1 MARGDE
7 IIEMSTSTG
16 KPRRMRRI
24 GTLAFTLKGQ
34 PLTLTAFAEADDTAL
49 RRLFVPFGDL
59 TSGMDTYQGGRYLD
73 LDLKGSGVY
82 ELDFNRAYHPYCVFN
97 PAVRVSRAA
106 AREPSEGTD
115 PRRRA
120 DALMAD
126 IRAIVFDFD
135 GVLANSE
142 PLHLLSYQAVLDELG
157 IALGREEYYTHYL
170 GFDDVTAF
178 KVISERRG
186 QRWSEAQIAAI
197 LERKTVVFDDIIAV
211 DGLERRAL
219 PGGRVLRPAAR
230 RDHAARHR
238 LGRAAP

>member
-1 MARGDE
+1 MRRLAAIVLAAFASAAVGCSAPPSYPEEIGAHRAEIDAFMRGASESPIPAARRAAFQALPYYPIDEQYRVPAALRVARSDE

-97 PAVRVSRAA
+97 PEYECPVPP
-106 AREPSEGTD
+106 RENRLKVP
-115 PRRRA
+115 
-120 DALMAD
+120 
-126 IRAIVFDFD
+126 I
-135 GVLANSE
+135 LA
-142 PLHLLSYQAVLDELG
+142 G
-157 IALGREEYYTHYL
+157 
-170 GFDDVTAF
+170 
-178 KVISERRG
+178 ERMR
-186 QRWSEAQIAAI
+186 
-197 LERKTVVFDDIIAV
+197 
-211 DGLERRAL
+211 
-219 PGGRVLRPAAR
+219 
-230 RDHAARHR
+230 
-238 LGRAAP
+238 